1 MAQDS
6 AFQGFVN
13 RELPKRVSSEIPEK
27 GDLKPGLVP
36 RSTGVGLNVEF
47 VDEDKTFAKIKS
59 IITTNTLAVRVGLA
73 RWYPT
78 TNISIGNI
86 RAYCGLAS
94 EGQDIITALKVD
106 GVEVQTITIPFGQNY
121 VELNNLNIRVLK
133 PSYLTLDIVQV
144 GSVHSGTDLT
154 VELFHKVID

>member
-13 RELPKRVSSEIPEK
+13 RELPKRISSEIPEK
-27 GDLKPGLVP
+27 GNLKPGLVP
-36 RSTGVGLNVEF
+36 HSTGVGLAVEF
-47 VDEDKTFAKIKS
+47 IDEDKTFAKQKS
-59 IITTNTLAVRVGLA
+59 IITTNTLAVRKGLA

-78 TNISIGNI
+78 TNISIGNL
-86 RAYCGLAS
+86 RAYCGTAS
-94 EGQDIITALKVD
+94 EGLDIIAALNVD
-106 GVEVQTITIPFGQNY
+106 GAEVARVTIPFGQNY
-121 VELNNLNIRVLK
+121 VEMNNLNIRVLK

-144 GSVHSGTDLT
+144 GSVHAGTDLT